1 MRIHKIEYEKEEEEV
16 EFAEINMVKR
26 QNNRL
31 LERNMVEASGQI
43 YRDCDY
49 LSEQHKRRLEELL
62 TTDTIE
68 SPFEFDDLERIKQ
81 RSIDE
86 GIKMYREMA
95 GSEETEE
102 EVINEENLPKDP
114 ELRK

>member
-1 MRIHKIEYEKEEEEV
+1 MSASELRKRNAFITEILNGKLSKENIDQLEEMDRSAMRIHKIEYEKEEEEV

-49 LSEQHKRRLEELL
+49 LSE
-62 TTDTIE
+62 
-68 SPFEFDDLERIKQ
+68 
-81 RSIDE
+81 
-86 GIKMYREMA
+86 
-95 GSEETEE
+95 
-102 EVINEENLPKDP
+102 
-114 ELRK
+114 